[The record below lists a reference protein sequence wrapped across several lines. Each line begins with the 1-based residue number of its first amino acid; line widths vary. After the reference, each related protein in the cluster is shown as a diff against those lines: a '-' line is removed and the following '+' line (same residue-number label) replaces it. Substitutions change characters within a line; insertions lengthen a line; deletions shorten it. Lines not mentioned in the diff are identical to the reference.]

1 MFIKCSVLYLTITL
15 NFKTLRYLT
24 KKKISLANL
33 SYEIKA
39 SIINTLI
46 YIPYFISSETILK
59 SYLFW

>member
-15 NFKTLRYLT
+15 NFKTLRDLT
-24 KKKISLANL
+24 KKKISLENL

-46 YIPYFISSETILK
+46 YIPYFISSEAILK